1 MKRILFSAAIAAAL
15 GAGSFAG
22 FRALNPAERQLS
34 DIELANVEALAEDYE
49 IGSPGTNWKEYEITC
64 EITSSSG
71 WDFGIWG
78 NKDEKTYTAKVKVCG
93 YGSGSCLSPA
103 GC

>member
-34 DIELANVEALAEDYE
+34 DIELANIEALADKE
-49 IGSPGTNWKEYEITC
+49 IELPEVVITC
-64 EITSSSG
+64 NTG
-71 WDFGIWG
+71 GQG
-78 NKDEKTYTAKVKVCG
+78 QCYK
-93 YGSGSCLSPA
+93 YGHWVYDGEYSYRPCQFTGKMSDYCMK
-103 GC
+103 

>member
-34 DIELANVEALAEDYE
+34 DIELANVEALADPNEGEGGVTRPCDDYNGYRRILKGDE
-49 IGSPGTNWKEYEITC
+49 RVYDCCYKEQVGKC
-64 EITSSSG
+64 
-71 WDFGIWG
+71 
-78 NKDEKTYTAKVKVCG
+78 KDDCRRW
-93 YGSGSCLSPA
+93 
-103 GC
+103 

>member
-1 MKRILFSAAIAAAL
+1 MLLQPRWAPDSSQASAPSIPP
-15 GAGSFAG
+15 SV
-22 FRALNPAERQLS
+22 
-34 DIELANVEALAEDYE
+34 ELANVEALAEDYE